1 MEAVNRYDLNGI
13 FFELPE
19 RYTPIKM
26 IGRGTYGAV
35 INANDAKTGNKV
47 AIKKLSKIEDAVDA
61 KRVLREILIMKNLEH
76 ENVLGLLDVVYVP
89 HQTEVLGD
97 IYLVTELLETDLNR
111 VIKSKQKLTDE
122 HI

>member
-1 MEAVNRYDLNGI
+1 MEEVKKYDLNGI

-35 INANDAKTGNKV
+35 INANDAKSGNKV

-89 HQTEVLGD
+89 H
-97 IYLVTELLETDLNR
+97 
-111 VIKSKQKLTDE
+111 
-122 HI
+122 